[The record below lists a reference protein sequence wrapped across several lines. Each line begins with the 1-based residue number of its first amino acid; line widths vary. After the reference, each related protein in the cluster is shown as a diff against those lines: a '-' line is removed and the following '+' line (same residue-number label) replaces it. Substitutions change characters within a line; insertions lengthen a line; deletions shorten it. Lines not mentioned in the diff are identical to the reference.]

1 MTTTPHRL
9 GLGLAVWLFVAA
21 TCAGGEPDREKR
33 VATVTQTPG
42 LVAFWDFVAREPG
55 GDHRFVAHVPAGSPT
70 DYPLDAGNYIRDFWG
85 EGRDASYADFPLLGR
100 GPFGEAIRI
109 RKEEDPN
116 FRPFLF
122 VPRSRL
128 HDTPLDIKGAGMSVT
143 VVVWAVRE
151 SGNHAL
157 AGIWHEGTD
166 LQQDS
171 TKGIKRAERG
181 QRQYALFAGLNKE
194 GSACGHVSE
203 NGASSFL
210 NRYALHKCNS
220 ADVAAAVPADAE
232 QAALD
237 AGWHCFAM
245 TFDHERN
252 EITGW
257 LDGKAGDRWLD
268 APQKDKLLSFAANAW
283 LQGRLRRQ
291 EGMQEGEDPAFPESQ
306 FYMPPED
313 EPVAVDV
320 VSQNDDERVELR
332 EYPFTKL
339 RVTLRRS
346 PAGDWVEA
354 DCQLAS
360 LRLNPWWY
368 PHDIYIPA
376 DATSGG
382 PFTIGRVIHS
392 SRGVGF
398 TGWIGGVA
406 VFDRPLSSAELSR
419 LAGITTVAAAT
430 DVPVPSKRVIAEICE
445 QGLADKDAWPTE
457 PPAATESFAL
467 PAFGLDELPAKYV
480 GDGLRDERPSPSLV
494 RMRATVDMPAG
505 VHRFLIRGRSGSR
518 LTIGGTLVAKTPFA
532 PKNGGDGSQHD
543 TERLKAFDPGPGY
556 RFAPGGEYE
565 AVAEHETAAG
575 PVEVVFEAFVGG
587 REGKNPRRVELG
599 ETVVAVRPAGSD
611 AWNLL
616 AADGAV
622 IPYTDAAWE
631 AYRADRASELA
642 QLNKAARAA
651 RRRQADASWNTRHAA
666 ALAWLAAT
674 AEVPVPHLPPSELPP
689 GAEIRTPV
697 DAFIVDR
704 FVAATRETGQKPH
717 GTIDFF
723 RDIQP
728 LLESR
733 CLECHRG
740 PRAKGGLRLDDPTAA
755 LAGGDSGPAIL
766 PGNAA
771 GSELLR
777 RVQAEEGEERMP
789 PTGERLTSAQTALL
803 ARWIKE
809 GAEWP
814 AIRVVRRELAP
825 PVDDLGFI
833 RRLMLD
839 TVGLPPT
846 DAEARSFVADTAADK
861 RARLIDRLLD
871 DDRWADH
878 WMPLWQDLL
887 AENPNIL
894 NPTLNNTGP
903 FRRWL
908 HDALLDD
915 LPLDRMVT
923 QLILQQGSVMAGGP
937 AGFGMASQNDSP
949 YATKGTIVT
958 AAFLGIDTKCAR
970 CHDSPAGFTKQ
981 RQLFEIGAML
991 AGRPLEVPTT
1001 SSVDPAKLHA
1011 GGRTPLIEVTLSPG
1025 TSVPPE
1031 WPFAT
1036 LGAATSQPPAEHQP
1050 DQQPAAATTASLPPS
1065 DADVADQSAS
1075 LSAPASNKKPEEKPP
1090 EPPVNMA
1097 TRERLAELLTA
1108 PENERFAQVAAN
1120 RIWARFMGR
1129 GIVEPLDDWEKGRP
1143 THPDLLRFLGREF
1156 VRSGYRVK
1164 HLARMI
1170 LNSAA
1175 YQRAVDPT
1183 LTAPDPLFTAAEPR
1197 RLSAEQVVDSLI
1209 AATGKRVVL
1218 ERVCLDVNGRREVAN
1233 AIDLGM
1239 PGRAWM
1245 LASLSNERDR
1255 PSLALPR
1262 LQAVADVLTAF
1273 GWRGARQDPTSVR
1286 DTAANALQPAILAN
1300 GVMTTWLVRL
1310 SDDHPLTA
1318 VAIEADSAEQL
1329 VEDLF
1334 MRILTRPPTAAELAL
1349 HTTHLQN
1356 GFERRV
1362 IPAAGPRV
1370 REHAPPPFVSWTNH
1384 LQAEAGPL
1392 KESMRA
1398 AAEAGDPPTLRLDA
1412 EWRQRCEDLI
1422 WTLINAP
1429 EMLFRP

>member
-1 MTTTPHRL
+1 MK
-9 GLGLAVWLFVAA
+9 A
-21 TCAGGEPDREKR
+21 T
-33 VATVTQTPG
+33 
-42 LVAFWDFVAREPG
+42 
-55 GDHRFVAHVPAGSPT
+55 
-70 DYPLDAGNYIRDFWG
+70 I
-85 EGRDASYADFPLLGR
+85 
-100 GPFGEAIRI
+100 
-109 RKEEDPN
+109 
-116 FRPFLF
+116 
-122 VPRSRL
+122 
-128 HDTPLDIKGAGMSVT
+128 
-143 VVVWAVRE
+143 
-151 SGNHAL
+151 
-157 AGIWHEGTD
+157 
-166 LQQDS
+166 
-171 TKGIKRAERG
+171 
-181 QRQYALFAGLNKE
+181 
-194 GSACGHVSE
+194 
-203 NGASSFL
+203 
-210 NRYALHKCNS
+210 
-220 ADVAAAVPADAE
+220 
-232 QAALD
+232 
-237 AGWHCFAM
+237 
-245 TFDHERN
+245 
-252 EITGW
+252 
-257 LDGKAGDRWLD
+257 
-268 APQKDKLLSFAANAW
+268 
-283 LQGRLRRQ
+283 
-291 EGMQEGEDPAFPESQ
+291 
-306 FYMPPED
+306 
-313 EPVAVDV
+313 
-320 VSQNDDERVELR
+320 
-332 EYPFTKL
+332 
-339 RVTLRRS
+339 
-346 PAGDWVEA
+346 
-354 DCQLAS
+354 
-360 LRLNPWWY
+360 
-368 PHDIYIPA
+368 
-376 DATSGG
+376 
-382 PFTIGRVIHS
+382 
-392 SRGVGF
+392 
-398 TGWIGGVA
+398 
-406 VFDRPLSSAELSR
+406 
-419 LAGITTVAAAT
+419 
-430 DVPVPSKRVIAEICE
+430 
-445 QGLADKDAWPTE
+445 
-457 PPAATESFAL
+457 
-467 PAFGLDELPAKYV
+467 
-480 GDGLRDERPSPSLV
+480 
-494 RMRATVDMPAG
+494 DMPAG
-505 VHRFLIRGRSGSR
+505 VHRFLIRARSGSR

-543 TERLKAFDPGPGY
+543 TERLKAFDPGHGY

-565 AVAEHETAAG
+565 AVAEQETAAG
-575 PVEVVFEAFVGG
+575 PVDVVFEAFVGG

-599 ETVVAVRPAGSD
+599 ETVVAMSPAGSD

-622 IPYTDAAWE
+622 IPYTDATWE
-631 AYRADRASELA
+631 AYQAHRVAEVA

-651 RRRQADASWNTRHAA
+651 SRLPADASWHARHEA

-674 AEVPVPHLPPSELPP
+674 PEVPVPHLPPSELPANLP
-689 GAEIRTPV
+689 LNADMSSPI

-704 FVAATRETGQKPH
+704 FMEATKENGRKTH

-740 PRAKGGLRLDDPTAA
+740 PRAKGGLRLDDPTVAVS
-755 LAGGDSGPAIL
+755 GGDSGTAIL
-766 PGNAA
+766 PGDPA

-777 RVQAEEGEERMP
+777 RVQADDGDERMP
-789 PTGERLTSAQTALL
+789 PTGERLTLAQTELL
-803 ARWIKE
+803 SRWIKE

-814 AIRVVRRELAP
+814 AIRVVRRDLAP

-833 RRLMLD
+833 RRVMLD

-846 DAEARSFVADTAADK
+846 DAEARSFAANTAADK

-937 AGFGMASQNDSP
+937 AGFGMASQNDVP
-949 YATKGTIVT
+949 YATKGTIIT

-991 AGRPLEVPTT
+991 AGKPLKVPKT
-1001 SSVDPAKLHA
+1001 SSVDPTKLHA
-1011 GGRTPLIEVTLSPG
+1011 EGRTPLIEVTLSPG
-1025 TSVPPE
+1025 TTVTPE
-1031 WPFAT
+1031 WPFAM
-1036 LGAATSQPPAEHQP
+1036 LIATASQPATAHPTHERNHPPDQQP
-1050 DQQPAAATTASLPPS
+1050 DQQTAAATTVSLPPS
-1065 DADVADQSAS
+1065 NADIADQSA
-1075 LSAPASNKKPEEKPP
+1075 APPPEASKQKPDDKPA

-1175 YQRAVDPT
+1175 YQRAVDSA
-1183 LTAPDPLFTAAEPR
+1183 LTSPDPLFTAAEPR
-1197 RLSAEQVVDSLI
+1197 RLSAEQLVDSLI
-1209 AATGKRVVL
+1209 AATGKQVVL
-1218 ERVCLDVNGRREVAN
+1218 ERVCLDLNGRREVAN
-1233 AIDLGM
+1233 GIDLGM

-1318 VAIEADSAEQL
+1318 VAIEAASAEQL

-1334 MRILTRPPTAAELAL
+1334 MRILTRPPTDAELAL

-1362 IPAAGPRV
+1362 IAAAGPRV

>member
-1 MTTTPHRL
+1 
-9 GLGLAVWLFVAA
+9 
-21 TCAGGEPDREKR
+21 
-33 VATVTQTPG
+33 
-42 LVAFWDFVAREPG
+42 
-55 GDHRFVAHVPAGSPT
+55 
-70 DYPLDAGNYIRDFWG
+70 
-85 EGRDASYADFPLLGR
+85 
-100 GPFGEAIRI
+100 
-109 RKEEDPN
+109 
-116 FRPFLF
+116 
-122 VPRSRL
+122 
-128 HDTPLDIKGAGMSVT
+128 
-143 VVVWAVRE
+143 
-151 SGNHAL
+151 
-157 AGIWHEGTD
+157 
-166 LQQDS
+166 
-171 TKGIKRAERG
+171 
-181 QRQYALFAGLNKE
+181 
-194 GSACGHVSE
+194 
-203 NGASSFL
+203 
-210 NRYALHKCNS
+210 
-220 ADVAAAVPADAE
+220 
-232 QAALD
+232 
-237 AGWHCFAM
+237 
-245 TFDHERN
+245 
-252 EITGW
+252 
-257 LDGKAGDRWLD
+257 
-268 APQKDKLLSFAANAW
+268 
-283 LQGRLRRQ
+283 
-291 EGMQEGEDPAFPESQ
+291 
-306 FYMPPED
+306 
-313 EPVAVDV
+313 
-320 VSQNDDERVELR
+320 
-332 EYPFTKL
+332 
-339 RVTLRRS
+339 
-346 PAGDWVEA
+346 
-354 DCQLAS
+354 
-360 LRLNPWWY
+360 
-368 PHDIYIPA
+368 
-376 DATSGG
+376 
-382 PFTIGRVIHS
+382 
-392 SRGVGF
+392 
-398 TGWIGGVA
+398 
-406 VFDRPLSSAELSR
+406 
-419 LAGITTVAAAT
+419 
-430 DVPVPSKRVIAEICE
+430 
-445 QGLADKDAWPTE
+445 
-457 PPAATESFAL
+457 
-467 PAFGLDELPAKYV
+467 
-480 GDGLRDERPSPSLV
+480 
-494 RMRATVDMPAG
+494 MRAP
-505 VHRFLIRGRSGSR
+505 I
-518 LTIGGTLVAKTPFA
+518 
-532 PKNGGDGSQHD
+532 
-543 TERLKAFDPGPGY
+543 
-556 RFAPGGEYE
+556 
-565 AVAEHETAAG
+565 
-575 PVEVVFEAFVGG
+575 
-587 REGKNPRRVELG
+587 
-599 ETVVAVRPAGSD
+599 
-611 AWNLL
+611 
-616 AADGAV
+616 
-622 IPYTDAAWE
+622 
-631 AYRADRASELA
+631 
-642 QLNKAARAA
+642 
-651 RRRQADASWNTRHAA
+651 
-666 ALAWLAAT
+666 
-674 AEVPVPHLPPSELPP
+674 
-689 GAEIRTPV
+689 

-704 FVAATRETGQKPH
+704 FVQATRETGRKTH

-755 LAGGDSGPAIL
+755 VSGGDSGPAIL
-766 PGNAA
+766 PGDPA

-777 RVQAEEGEERMP
+777 RVQADDGDERMP
-789 PTGERLTSAQTALL
+789 PTGERLTSAQTELL
-803 ARWIKE
+803 SRWIKE

-814 AIRVVRRELAP
+814 AIRVVRRDLAP

-833 RRLMLD
+833 RRVMLD

-846 DAEARSFVADTAADK
+846 DAEARSFAADTAADK
-861 RARLIDRLLD
+861 RAQLIDRLLD

-937 AGFGMASQNDSP
+937 AGFGMASQNDVP
-949 YATKGTIVT
+949 YATKGTIIT

-991 AGRPLEVPTT
+991 AGKPLKVPQT
-1001 SSVDPAKLHA
+1001 SSVDPTKLHA

-1025 TSVPPE
+1025 TIVPPE
-1031 WPFAT
+1031 WPFAI
-1036 LGAATSQPPAEHQP
+1036 LGGTTSQPAPAHKLHDEH
-1050 DQQPAAATTASLPPS
+1050 QQPAAAKAASLPPS
-1065 DADVADQSAS
+1065 NTDIADQSA
-1075 LSAPASNKKPEEKPP
+1075 APPPEASKPKADDKPA

-1175 YQRAVDPT
+1175 YQRAVDSA
-1183 LTAPDPLFTAAEPR
+1183 LTSHDPLFTAAEPR

-1209 AATGKRVVL
+1209 AATGKQVVL
-1218 ERVCLDVNGRREVAN
+1218 ERVCLDLNGRREVAN
-1233 AIDLGM
+1233 GIDLGM

-1310 SDDHPLTA
+1310 SDDHPLTT
-1318 VAIEADSAEQL
+1318 VAIEAASAEQL

-1362 IPAAGPRV
+1362 IAAAGSRV

>member
-1 MTTTPHRL
+1 
-9 GLGLAVWLFVAA
+9 
-21 TCAGGEPDREKR
+21 
-33 VATVTQTPG
+33 
-42 LVAFWDFVAREPG
+42 
-55 GDHRFVAHVPAGSPT
+55 
-70 DYPLDAGNYIRDFWG
+70 
-85 EGRDASYADFPLLGR
+85 
-100 GPFGEAIRI
+100 
-109 RKEEDPN
+109 
-116 FRPFLF
+116 
-122 VPRSRL
+122 
-128 HDTPLDIKGAGMSVT
+128 
-143 VVVWAVRE
+143 
-151 SGNHAL
+151 
-157 AGIWHEGTD
+157 
-166 LQQDS
+166 
-171 TKGIKRAERG
+171 
-181 QRQYALFAGLNKE
+181 
-194 GSACGHVSE
+194 
-203 NGASSFL
+203 
-210 NRYALHKCNS
+210 
-220 ADVAAAVPADAE
+220 VPADAE
-232 QAALD
+232 QATLD

-245 TFDHERN
+245 TFDHGRN
-252 EITGW
+252 ELTGW
-257 LDGKAGDRWLD
+257 LDGQAGDRWLD
-268 APQKDKLLSFAANAW
+268 APQNDKLLSFAANAW

-291 EGMQEGEDPAFPESQ
+291 EGMQDGEDPAFPESQ
-306 FYMPPED
+306 FYTPPED
-313 EPVAVDV
+313 KPVAVTV
-320 VSQNDDERVELR
+320 VSQSDDERVELR

-346 PAGDWVEA
+346 PASEWVEA

-368 PHDIYIPA
+368 PHDIYTPT

-406 VFDRPLSSAELSR
+406 VFDRPLSAADLR
-419 LAGITTVAAAT
+419 TLAGITAVATVP
-430 DVPVPSKRVIAEICE
+430 DMPVPSKTVPSKTVTAEICE
-445 QGLADKDAWPTE
+445 RGLADKDAWPTE
-457 PPAATESFAL
+457 PPVATESFAL

-480 GDGLRDERPSPSLV
+480 DDGIRGERPSPSLL
-494 RMRATVDMPAG
+494 RMKATIDMPAG
-505 VHRFLIRGRSGSR
+505 VHRFLIRCRSGSR
-518 LTIGGTLVAKTPFA
+518 LTIGGKVVAKTPFP

-565 AVAEHETAAG
+565 AVAEQETAAG
-575 PVEVVFEAFVGG
+575 PMDVVFEAFVGG

-599 ETVVAVRPAGSD
+599 ETVVALSPAGSD

-631 AYRADRASELA
+631 AYRSQRVAEVA
-642 QLNKAARAA
+642 QLNKAARAVS
-651 RRRQADASWNTRHAA
+651 RLSADDSWTTRHES

-674 AEVPVPHLPPSELPP
+674 PEVPVPHLPPAELPP
-689 GAEIRTPV
+689 NADIRTPI
-697 DAFIVDR
+697 DAFIVER
-704 FVAATRETGQKPH
+704 FVKATRENGQKTQ

-755 LAGGDSGPAIL
+755 ISGGDSGPAIL
-766 PGNAA
+766 PGDPA

-777 RVQAEEGEERMP
+777 RVQAEDGDERMP
-789 PTGERLTSAQTALL
+789 PTGERLTSAQTELL

-814 AIRVVRRELAP
+814 AIRVVRRDLAP
-825 PVDDLGFI
+825 LVDDLGFI
-833 RRLMLD
+833 RRVMLD

-846 DAEARSFVADTAADK
+846 AAEAHSFAADTAADK

-923 QLILQQGSVMAGGP
+923 QLILQQGSVIAGGP
-937 AGFGMASQNDSP
+937 AGFGMASQNDVP
-949 YATKGTIVT
+949 YATKGTIIT

-981 RQLFEIGAML
+981 QQLFEIGAML
-991 AGRPLEVPTT
+991 AGKPLKVPQT
-1001 SSVDPAKLHA
+1001 SSVDPAKLRA

-1025 TSVPPE
+1025 TTVSPE
-1031 WPFAT
+1031 WPFAMLSGT
-1036 LGAATSQPPAEHQP
+1036 TS
-1050 DQQPAAATTASLPPS
+1050 QPAAAHKPRDEHQHPADAATTSLPPS
-1065 DADVADQSAS
+1065 NADVADQSA
-1075 LSAPASNKKPEEKPP
+1075 APPPEASKQKADDKPA

-1143 THPDLLRFLGREF
+1143 THPDLLRFLGRDF

-1164 HLARMI
+1164 QLARMI

-1175 YQRAVDPT
+1175 YQRAVDSA
-1183 LTAPDPLFTAAEPR
+1183 LTAPDPLYTAAEPR

-1218 ERVCLDVNGRREVAN
+1218 ERVCLDLNGRREVAN
-1233 AIDLGM
+1233 SIDLGM

-1300 GVMTTWLVRL
+1300 GVLTTWLVRL

-1318 VAIEADSAEQL
+1318 VAIEAGSAEQL

-1334 MRILTRPPTAAELAL
+1334 VRILTRPPTAAEVAL
-1349 HTTHLQN
+1349 HTTHLQS

-1362 IPAAGPRV
+1362 IPAAGPRP
-1370 REHAPPPFVSWTNH
+1370 REHAPPPFVTWTNH
-1384 LQAEAGPL
+1384 LQPEAGPL

-1398 AAEAGDPPTLRLDA
+1398 AAEAGDPPTPRLDA

-1422 WTLINAP
+1422 WTLVNAP